1 MIVTGRDVVYAMRF
15 NSRASESA
23 EFERGRRSGQEAECA
38 LIARRLHAGFE
49 CLTAASFAI
58 ELAKEQGAQQAELVS
73 RASKLLTEAAELLGG
88 VLNDKKDD
96 SQGRLVTFRRSTKVL
111 Q

>member
-1 MIVTGRDVVYAMRF
+1 
-15 NSRASESA
+15 
-23 EFERGRRSGQEAECA
+23 
-38 LIARRLHAGFE
+38 
-49 CLTAASFAI
+49 
-58 ELAKEQGAQQAELVS
+58 LAKEQGAQQAELVS

-96 SQGRLVTFRRSTKVL
+96 SQGRLITFRRSTKVL

>member
-1 MIVTGRDVVYAMRF
+1 MIATGRDVVYAMRF

-23 EFERGRRSGQEAECA
+23 EFERGRRAGQEAERA
-38 LIARRLHAGFE
+38 LIARRIHAGFE
-49 CLTAASFAI
+49 CLTAASFAV

-73 RASKLLTEAAELLGG
+73 RASKLLTETIELLRG

-96 SQGRLVTFRRSTKVL
+96 SHGRSVSESHIL
-111 Q
+111 